1 MKTLKELLAEAKGI
15 VDALNA
21 GTATDEQK
29 SRMAALAQEIKDA
42 KAREADAKSLSD
54 LVAGGVEEKQDK
66 GDEGR
71 PARSLGAHFAA
82 EFKSAGRGPRFV
94 AHDQTQFASTEF
106 KAAGDPSSFNPNEGG
121 LPQIDQSVVSLP
133 RTTLTVANLLA
144 PGTLSGDTLVYFE
157 ELAGEGAVGTVA
169 PGASKPYVNYKF
181 NQVREGLTK
190 IAGLTKVLD
199 EMMEDY
205 GFLVTEINGSL
216 LYDLS
221 LKEEEQLLYGNGT
234 APNLR
239 GITERSGILQVDA
252 TAETLADKVFSA
264 QMQVQQAS
272 KRLVDGV
279 VINPADYEA
288 LRLTKDGNGQ
298 YIGGG
303 PFQGQ
308 YGVGGTALYPPL
320 WGLNTVV
327 TPAIAAGTVL
337 AGAFKDATLFRK
349 GGVRVDA
356 ANTNVDDFETNKVT
370 LRAEERI
377 ALKVPRPSAFA
388 EITIGAEGGA

>member
-1 MKTLKELLAEAKGI
+1 MDLKALLTEAKGI

-29 SRMAALAQEIKDA
+29 SRIPVLTTEIKDA
-42 KAREADAKSLSD
+42 KAAEADAKSLSD
-54 LVAGGVEEKQDK
+54 LVAGGVGSKQDK
-66 GDEGR
+66 SNDER
-71 PARSLGAHFAA
+71 PAASLGAHAAA
-82 EFKSAGRGPRFV
+82 EFKSMGARFEGKQ
-94 AHDQTQFASTEF
+94 AAFSSTEF
-106 KAAGDPSSFNPNEGG
+106 KAAGDPSSVNMTEGG
-121 LPQIDQSVVSLP
+121 LPQIDTSVVSMP
-133 RTTLTVANLLA
+133 RTILTIASLLA

-157 ELAGEGAVGTVA
+157 ETAGAGAPNTVA
-169 PGASKPYVNYKF
+169 PGGKKPYVNYAFK
-181 NQVREGLTK
+181 QVREGLSK

-234 APNLR
+234 APNLL
-239 GITERSGILQVDA
+239 GITERSGVLAVDA
-252 TAETLADKVFSA
+252 TSETLADKVFSA

-279 VINPADYEA
+279 VINPADYEK
-288 LRLTKDGNGQ
+288 LRLSKDGNGQ

-327 TPAIAAGTVL
+327 TPAITAGTVL

-377 ALKVPRPSAFA
+377 ALKVPRPAAFA
-388 EITIGAEGGA
+388 EITVGEPGP

>member
-1 MKTLKELLAEAKGI
+1 MKTLKELLTEAKGI

-29 SRMAALAQEIKDA
+29 SRMAALTQEIKDA

-54 LVAGGVEEKQDK
+54 LVAGGVEAKQDK
-66 GDEGR
+66 GGEDR

-82 EFKSAGRGPRFV
+82 EFKAAGSGPRFA
-94 AHDQTQFASTEF
+94 AHNQAQFSSTEF
-106 KAAGDPSSFNPNEGG
+106 KAAGDPSSFDPNEGG

-157 ELAGEGAVGTVA
+157 EIAGEGGVGTVA

-181 NQVREGLTK
+181 NQVREGLSK

-252 TAETLADKVFSA
+252 TAADLADKVFSA

-388 EITIGAEGGA
+388 EITIGTGA